1 MAFFLR
7 LMLILIPIVALLLW
21 IRWRMKRDLDEE
33 TRRIEFKRFRIGLAS
48 LLVALLATGLGLRF
62 FDDGAGDVDSVYVPA
77 RVEDGKVIPGY
88 YIPKEEA
95 RPKEKAEKSTT
106 DKPTRSGSS
115 SSGSGGGSGGAA
127 G

>member
-7 LMLILIPIVALLLW
+7 LMLILIPIAGLLMW

-33 TRRIEFKRFRIGLAS
+33 TRQVEFRRFRIGLTV
-48 LLVALLATGLGLRF
+48 LLVVTLATGLGLRF
-62 FDDGAGDVDSVYVPA
+62 LDDGAGEIDSIYVPA

-88 YIPKEEA
+88 YIPKDEA
-95 RPKEKAEKSTT
+95 DKKGA
-106 DKPTRSGSS
+106 DKPNSGDTD
-115 SSGSGGGSGGAA
+115 GGAGDAA

>member
-7 LMLILIPIVALLLW
+7 LMLILIPIVGLLLW

-33 TRRIEFKRFRIGLAS
+33 IRLVEFRRFRIGMGVLLA
-48 LLVALLATGLGLRF
+48 AMLATGLGLRF

-88 YIPKEEA
+88 YIPKEDVDK
-95 RPKEKAEKSTT
+95 KEE
-106 DKPTRSGSS
+106 DVPN
-115 SSGSGGGSGGAA
+115 
-127 G
+127 